1 MSQDRAQSPLTFRI
15 GLLGAFIAPI
25 VFVVSTILFF
35 VVFRAFDMNALTT
48 AALVG
53 LFIAAPF
60 ARGYDSFWAAAVR
73 GVSSPTS
80 ITLIL
85 LLFSIGLT
93 SSLIKSTGISQG
105 FIWLSLSLGVH
116 GGLFIAITFAAVC
129 AIAMA
134 TASSLGTMF
143 TAFPIFYP
151 AGFVLGADPVLLAG
165 AILSGAL
172 FGDNLAPIS
181 DSTVI
186 SSTTQ
191 RYRTRPGTAEVP
203 GVVGS
208 RLRYSL
214 TAAAIAFCL
223 FLGVGTLVSPGGSAV
238 ANVAPDDFSAQGLW
252 MLVAVG
258 ILLATAI
265 VTRNIFKA
273 VTAGLL
279 SGIVV
284 GLLSGVLTPA
294 GIIGVEND
302 AITGFLV
309 GGVTNILPIIG
320 LNIGIFAMLGVLE
333 SAGVLDRL
341 VAKVVSSGWVTTPR
355 RAEVAIGAG
364 ILTTTTLFAG
374 VNGPSMLVFGPIA
387 DRIGAQV
394 GLHPYRR
401 ANVMD
406 CFALGLGSVVPV
418 VSSFLFIASLLTAD
432 QGPAPALDPM
442 SIFTGAFYPLVL
454 TCVISVA
461 VVTGWG
467 RRYEGVDGAV
477 EKERARAVIINDAE
491 VAAEPTAES
500 SGEAH
505 SDAST
510 TFKIPGATGTPAV
523 SSTPNS

>member
-1 MSQDRAQSPLTFRI
+1 MSQDRAHAPLVFRI
-15 GLLGAFIAPI
+15 GLFGAFIAPI
-25 VFVVSTILFF
+25 VFVVSTIVFF
-35 VVFRAFDMNALTT
+35 VVFRAFDMNALTA
-48 AALVG
+48 AALAG

-60 ARGYDSFWAAAVR
+60 ARGYESFWEAVVR
-73 GVSSPTS
+73 GVSSKTS
-80 ITLIL
+80 VTLIL
-85 LLFSIGLT
+85 LLFAIGLT

-116 GGLFIAITFAAVC
+116 GGLFIAIAFAAVC

-151 AGFVLGADPVLLAG
+151 AGVVLGADPVLLAG

-191 RYRTRPGTAEVP
+191 RYRTKEGTAEIP

-214 TAAAIAFCL
+214 TAATIAFLL
-223 FLGVGTLVSPGGSAV
+223 FLGIGTLVSPGSAAV
-238 ANVAPDDFSAQGLW
+238 SNVSAGDFSAQGLW
-252 MLVAVG
+252 MLIAVVV
-258 ILLATAI
+258 LLGTAI

-273 VTAGLL
+273 VTAGLA

-284 GLLSGVLTPA
+284 GLVSGVLEPS
-294 GIIGVEND
+294 GIIGVEGD

-309 GGVTNILPIIG
+309 GGVANILPIIG
-320 LNIGIFAMLGVLE
+320 LNVGIFAMLGVLE

-341 VAKVVSSGWVTTPR
+341 VDAVVSSGWVTTPR
-355 RAEVAIGAG
+355 RAEFAIGAG

-418 VSSFLFIASLLTAD
+418 VSSFLFIASLLTVD
-432 QGPAPALDPM
+432 QGDAPALDPM

-454 TCVISVA
+454 TLVILFA
-461 VVTGWG
+461 VLTGWG
-467 RRYEGVDGAV
+467 RRYEGRDGAV
-477 EKERARAVIINDAE
+477 EKDQANAVILEGTADPASGVDLPAPRP
-491 VAAEPTAES
+491 VADP
-500 SGEAH
+500 
-505 SDAST
+505 
-510 TFKIPGATGTPAV
+510 V
-523 SSTPNS
+523 SL

>member
-1 MSQDRAQSPLTFRI
+1 MNKEPATTSLVFRI
-15 GLLGAFIAPI
+15 GLFGAFIAPI
-25 VFVVSTILFF
+25 VFVISTIMFF
-35 VVFRAFDMNALTT
+35 VVLRAFDMNALTA
-48 AALVG
+48 AALAG

-60 ARGYDSFWAAAVR
+60 ARGYESFWAAAAK
-73 GVSSPTS
+73 GISSKTS
-80 ITLIL
+80 VTLLL

-93 SSLIKSTGISQG
+93 SSLIKSTGISEG
-105 FIWLSLSLGVH
+105 FIWLSLSLGVN

-151 AGFVLGADPVLLAG
+151 AGFILGADPVLLAG

-191 RYRTRPGTAEVP
+191 RYRTREGTAEVP

-223 FLGVGTLVSPGGSAV
+223 FLGIGTLVSPGGSVTNGASP
-238 ANVAPDDFSAQGLW
+238 ADFSAQGLW
-252 MLVAVG
+252 MLIAVVV
-258 ILLATAI
+258 LLGTAI

-273 VTAGLL
+273 VTAGLV

-284 GLLSGVLTPA
+284 GLLSGVLEPS

-302 AITGFLV
+302 TITGFLV
-309 GGVTNILPIIG
+309 VGVANILPIIG
-320 LNIGIFAMLGVLE
+320 LNVAIFAMLGVLD

-341 VAKVVSSGWVTTPR
+341 VDKVVSSGWVTTPR
-355 RAEVAIGAG
+355 RAEIAIGSG
-364 ILTTTTLFAG
+364 ILATTTLFAG

-406 CFALGLGSVVPV
+406 CFALGLGSIVPV

-432 QGPAPALDPM
+432 QGTAPALDPM

-454 TCVISVA
+454 TCVIAIA
-461 VVTGWG
+461 VITGWG
-467 RRYEGVDGAV
+467 RRYEGTNGALV
-477 EKERARAVIINDAE
+477 KDPAHAVIVPDDPAE
-491 VAAEPTAES
+491 ATSPPPETAPPT
-500 SGEAH
+500 
-505 SDAST
+505 
-510 TFKIPGATGTPAV
+510 IATVHT
-523 SSTPNS
+523 SPNN

>member
-1 MSQDRAQSPLTFRI
+1 MSQDRAQTPLVFRI
-15 GLLGAFIAPI
+15 GLFGAFIAPI
-25 VFVVSTILFF
+25 VFVVSTIMFF
-35 VVFRAFDMNALTT
+35 VVFRAFDMNALTA
-48 AALVG
+48 AALAG

-60 ARGYDSFWAAAVR
+60 AKGYESFWEAVVR
-73 GVSSPTS
+73 GVSSKTS
-80 ITLIL
+80 VTLIL
-85 LLFSIGLT
+85 LLFAIGLT

-116 GGLFIAITFAAVC
+116 GGLFIAIAFAAVC

-151 AGFVLGADPVLLAG
+151 AGVVLGADPVLLAG

-191 RYRTRPGTAEVP
+191 RYRTKEGTAEIP

-214 TAAAIAFCL
+214 TAAVIAFGL
-223 FLGVGTLVSPGGSAV
+223 FLGIGTLVSPGSAAV
-238 ANVAPDDFSAQGLW
+238 SNVSTDDFSAQGLW
-252 MLVAVG
+252 MLIAVVV
-258 ILLATAI
+258 LLGTAI

-273 VTAGLL
+273 VTAGLVA
-279 SGIVV
+279 GIVV
-284 GLLSGVLTPA
+284 GLLSGVLEPS
-294 GIIGVEND
+294 GIIGVEGE

-309 GGVTNILPIIG
+309 GGVANILPIIG
-320 LNIGIFAMLGVLE
+320 LNVGIFAMLGVLE

-341 VAKVVSSGWVTTPR
+341 VDAVVSSGWVTTPR
-355 RAEVAIGAG
+355 RAELAIGAG

-387 DRIGAQV
+387 DRLGAQV

-418 VSSFLFIASLLTAD
+418 VSSFLFIASLLTVD
-432 QGPAPALDPM
+432 QGDAPALDPM

-454 TCVISVA
+454 TCVILVA
-461 VVTGWG
+461 VITGWG
-467 RRYEGVDGAV
+467 RRYEGQNGAV
-477 EKERARAVIINDAE
+477 EKDPTKAAIALNAHPKDDAVP
-491 VAAEPTAES
+491 VRPAAEALTS
-500 SGEAH
+500 
-505 SDAST
+505 
-510 TFKIPGATGTPAV
+510 
-523 SSTPNS
+523 

>member
-1 MSQDRAQSPLTFRI
+1 MSQDRAQTPLVFRI
-15 GLLGAFIAPI
+15 GLFGAFIAPI
-25 VFVVSTILFF
+25 VFVVSTIMFF
-35 VVFRAFDMNALTT
+35 VVFRAFDMNALTA
-48 AALVG
+48 AALAG

-60 ARGYDSFWAAAVR
+60 AKGYESFWEAVVR
-73 GVSSPTS
+73 GVSSKTS
-80 ITLIL
+80 VTLIL
-85 LLFSIGLT
+85 LLFAIGLT

-116 GGLFIAITFAAVC
+116 GGLFIAIAFAAVC

-151 AGFVLGADPVLLAG
+151 AGVVLGADPVLLAG

-191 RYRTRPGTAEVP
+191 RYRTKEGTAEIP

-214 TAAAIAFCL
+214 TAAVIAFGL
-223 FLGVGTLVSPGGSAV
+223 FLGIGTLVSPGSAAV
-238 ANVAPDDFSAQGLW
+238 SNVSADDFSAQGLW
-252 MLVAVG
+252 MLIAVVV
-258 ILLATAI
+258 LLGTAI

-273 VTAGLL
+273 VTAGLVA
-279 SGIVV
+279 GIVV
-284 GLLSGVLTPA
+284 GLLSGVLEPS
-294 GIIGVEND
+294 GIIGVEGE

-309 GGVTNILPIIG
+309 GGVANILPIIG
-320 LNIGIFAMLGVLE
+320 LNVGIFAMLGVLE

-341 VAKVVSSGWVTTPR
+341 VDAVVSSGWVTTPR
-355 RAEVAIGAG
+355 RAELAIGAG

-387 DRIGAQV
+387 DRLGAQV

-418 VSSFLFIASLLTAD
+418 VSSFLFIASLLTVD
-432 QGPAPALDPM
+432 QGDAPALDPM

-454 TCVISVA
+454 TCVILVA
-461 VVTGWG
+461 VITGWG
-467 RRYEGVDGAV
+467 RRYEGQNGAV
-477 EKERARAVIINDAE
+477 EKDPTKAAIALNAHPKDDAVP
-491 VAAEPTAES
+491 VRPAAEALTS
-500 SGEAH
+500 
-505 SDAST
+505 
-510 TFKIPGATGTPAV
+510 
-523 SSTPNS
+523 

>member
-1 MSQDRAQSPLTFRI
+1 MSQNRASAPLTFRI
-15 GLLGAFIAPI
+15 GLFGAFIAPI
-25 VFVVSTILFF
+25 VFIVSTITFF
-35 VVFRAFDMNALTT
+35 VVFRAFDMNALTA
-48 AALVG
+48 AALAG

-60 ARGYDSFWAAAVR
+60 ARGYESFWAAVVR
-73 GVSSPTS
+73 GVSSKTS
-80 ITLIL
+80 VTLIL
-85 LLFSIGLT
+85 LLFAIGLT
-93 SSLIKSTGISQG
+93 SSLIKSTGISEG

-116 GGLFIAITFAAVC
+116 GGLFIAIAFAAVC

-151 AGFVLGADPVLLAG
+151 AGVVLGADPVLLAG

-191 RYRTRPGTAEVP
+191 HYRTREGTAEVP

-223 FLGVGTLVSPGGSAV
+223 FLGIGTAVSPGSGAV
-238 ANVAPDDFSAQGLW
+238 ADVSPDDFSAQGLW
-252 MLVAVG
+252 MLVAVVV
-258 ILLATAI
+258 LLGTAI
-265 VTRNIFKA
+265 LTRNIFKA
-273 VTAGLL
+273 VTAGLIA
-279 SGIVV
+279 GIVV
-284 GLLSGVLTPA
+284 GLLSGVLQPS
-294 GIIGVEND
+294 GIVGVED
-302 AITGFLV
+302 GTISGFLV

-320 LNIGIFAMLGVLE
+320 LNVGIFAMLGVLE

-341 VAKVVSSGWVTTPR
+341 VDKIVSSGWVTTPR
-355 RAEVAIGAG
+355 RAEIAIGTG
-364 ILTTTTLFAG
+364 ILATTTLFAG

-418 VSSFLFIASLLTAD
+418 VSSFLFIASLLTVD
-432 QGPAPALDPM
+432 QGSAPALDPM

-454 TCVISVA
+454 TVVIAVA
-461 VVTGWG
+461 VITGWG
-467 RRYEGVDGAV
+467 RRYEGVNGAL
-477 EKERARAVIINDAE
+477 EKDASRAVIVSEDN
-491 VAAEPTAES
+491 EPS
-500 SGEAH
+500 SDEPRLADIG
-505 SDAST
+505 T
-510 TFKIPGATGTPAV
+510 TTRSHTTDTV
-523 SSTPNS
+523 

>member
-1 MSQDRAQSPLTFRI
+1 MSNERVKPALTFRI
-15 GLLGAFIAPI
+15 GLFGAFIAPI
-25 VFVVSTILFF
+25 VFIASTIIFF
-35 VVFRAFDMNALTT
+35 VVFRAFDMNALTA
-48 AALVG
+48 AALAG

-60 ARGYDSFWAAAVR
+60 ARNYPTFWEAAAR
-73 GVSSPTS
+73 GISSKTS
-80 ITLIL
+80 VTLFL

-93 SSLIKSTGISQG
+93 SSMIKSSGISEG
-105 FIWLSLSLGVH
+105 FIWISLSIGVH

-151 AGFVLGADPVLLAG
+151 AGVVLGADPVLLAG

-191 RYRTRPGTAEVP
+191 RYRTREGTAEVP

-214 TAAAIAFCL
+214 TAAALAFVL
-223 FLGVGTLVSPGGSAV
+223 FLVIGSAVSPGSDAV
-238 ANVAPDDFSAQGLW
+238 SGVQAGDFSAKGLW
-252 MLVAVG
+252 MLIAVVA
-258 ILLATAI
+258 LLGTAI

-273 VTAGLL
+273 VTAGLIV
-279 SGIVV
+279 GIIV
-284 GLLSGVLTPA
+284 GLLSGALAPS
-294 GIIGVEND
+294 GIIGVEGD

-309 GGVTNILPIIG
+309 GGVANILPIIG
-320 LNIGIFAMLGVLE
+320 LNVVIFAMLGVLE

-341 VAKVVSSGWVTTPR
+341 VDAVVSSGWVTTPR
-355 RAEVAIGAG
+355 RAELAISAG
-364 ILTTTTLFAG
+364 TLATTTLFAG

-406 CFALGLGSVVPV
+406 CTALGIGSVVPV
-418 VSSFLFIASLLTAD
+418 VSSFLFIASLLTVD
-432 QGPAPALDPM
+432 QGDAPALGPM
-442 SIFTGAFYPLVL
+442 AIFTGAFYPLVL
-454 TCVISVA
+454 TCVILVA
-461 VVTGWG
+461 VITGWG
-467 RRYEGVDGAV
+467 RRFEGINGAV
-477 EKERARAVIINDAE
+477 ERSAAKAQIILDGPNTADE
-491 VAAEPTAES
+491 DQVAHAT
-500 SGEAH
+500 
-505 SDAST
+505 
-510 TFKIPGATGTPAV
+510 GATAPA
-523 SSTPNS
+523 TAGAAADPAPAHRAP

>member
-1 MSQDRAQSPLTFRI
+1 MSEDRAAAPLLSFRI

-25 VFVVSTILFF
+25 VFVVSTIVFF
-35 VVFRAFDMNALTT
+35 VVFRAFDMNALTA
-48 AALVG
+48 AALAG

-60 ARGYDSFWAAAVR
+60 ARRYDAFWEAAAR
-73 GVSSPTS
+73 GVSSKTS
-80 ITLIL
+80 VILIL

-93 SSLIKSTGISQG
+93 SSLIKSTGISEG

-191 RYRTRPGTAEVP
+191 RYRTKDGTAEVP

-223 FLGVGTLVSPGGSAV
+223 FLGIGTLVSPGSEAV
-238 ANVAPDDFSAQGLW
+238 AGVSPDDFSPAGLW
-252 MLVAVG
+252 MLIAVVV
-258 ILLATAI
+258 LLGTAI

-273 VTAGLL
+273 VTAGLV

-284 GLLSGVLTPA
+284 GLLSGVLEPA
-294 GIIGVEND
+294 GIIGVEGD
-302 AITGFLV
+302 AITGFLI
-309 GGVTNILPIIG
+309 GGVANILPIIG
-320 LNIGIFAMLGVLE
+320 LNVGIFAMLGVLE

-341 VAKVVSSGWVTTPR
+341 VEKVVSSGWVTTPR
-355 RAEVAIGAG
+355 RAELAIGAG
-364 ILTTTTLFAG
+364 ILATTTLFAG

-394 GLHPYRR
+394 KLHPFRR

-418 VSSFLFIASLLTAD
+418 VSSFLFIASLLTVD
-432 QGPAPALDPM
+432 QGSAPALDPM

-454 TCVISVA
+454 TCVILTA
-461 VVTGWG
+461 VLTGWG
-467 RRYEGVDGAV
+467 RRYEGIGGSV
-477 EKERARAVIINDAE
+477 EKDPSRAADLDAD
-491 VAAEPTAES
+491 APQADPTAV
-500 SGEAH
+500 G
-505 SDAST
+505 DQRTRT
-510 TFKIPGATGTPAV
+510 TTETR
-523 SSTPNS
+523 

>member
-1 MSQDRAQSPLTFRI
+1 MSQDRAAAPLVFRI
-15 GLLGAFIAPI
+15 GLFGAFIAPLI
-25 VFVVSTILFF
+25 FVVSTIVFF
-35 VVFRAFDMNALTT
+35 VVFRAFDMNALTA
-48 AALVG
+48 AALAG
-53 LFIAAPF
+53 LFVAAPF
-60 ARGYDSFWAAAVR
+60 ARNYQSFWEAVVR
-73 GVSSPTS
+73 GVSSKTS
-80 ITLIL
+80 VTLIL

-93 SSLIKSTGISQG
+93 SSLIKSTGISEG

-151 AGFVLGADPVLLAG
+151 AGVVLGADPVLLAG

-191 RYRTRPGTAEVP
+191 RYRTRQGTAEVP

-214 TAAAIAFCL
+214 TAAAVAFCL
-223 FLGVGTLVSPGGSAV
+223 FLGIGIVVSPGSGAV
-238 ANVAPDDFSAQGLW
+238 AGASPDDFSARGLW
-252 MLVAVG
+252 MLIAV
-258 ILLATAI
+258 IVLLGTAI

-273 VTAGLL
+273 VTAGLV

-284 GLLSGVLTPA
+284 GLLSGVLEPS
-294 GIIGVEND
+294 GVIGVEGD

-309 GGVTNILPIIG
+309 GGVAGILPIIG
-320 LNIGIFAMLGVLE
+320 LNVGIFGMLGVLE

-341 VAKVVSSGWVTTPR
+341 VEKVVSGGWVTTPR
-355 RAEVAIGAG
+355 RAEIAIGAG
-364 ILTTTTLFAG
+364 ILATTTLFAG

-418 VSSFLFIASLLTAD
+418 VSSFLFIASLLTVD
-432 QGPAPALDPM
+432 QGDAPALDPM

-454 TCVISVA
+454 TCVIAIA
-461 VVTGWG
+461 VITGWG
-467 RRYEGVDGAV
+467 RRFEGENGAV
-477 EKERARAVIINDAE
+477 EKDAANAVIVGDRT
-491 VAAEPTAES
+491 PT
-500 SGEAH
+500 
-505 SDAST
+505 DASSRVQ
-510 TFKIPGATGTPAV
+510 A
-523 SSTPNS
+523 SSESQ